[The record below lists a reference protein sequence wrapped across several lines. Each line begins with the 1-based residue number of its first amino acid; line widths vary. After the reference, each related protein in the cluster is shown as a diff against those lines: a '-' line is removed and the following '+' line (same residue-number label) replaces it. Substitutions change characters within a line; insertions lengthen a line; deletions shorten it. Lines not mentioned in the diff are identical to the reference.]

1 MLFYLYTW
9 FNFLRTAPL
18 DKRGPAMTRLPSLVV
33 VLLMVAQLHPTSA
46 DVQVLQETNPVKAH
60 RAAISECVADVR
72 RQKVS
77 SKFDMHLTQA
87 GELRGWGSDHD
98 VYLFSRCMEKRG
110 YDVQGGTNG
119 NGAQRKEGAGR
130 SRLMAIADMIE
141 RDLRGGRA

>member
-9 FNFLRTAPL
+9 FNFLRTVPL
-18 DKRGPAMTRLPSLVV
+18 DKRGHAMTRLHSLVV
-33 VLLMVAQLHPTSA
+33 VLLMFAQLHPTSVDEQA
-46 DVQVLQETNPVKAH
+46 SQETNPLKAH

-110 YDVQGGTNG
+110 YDVQGGTKE
-119 NGAQRKEGAGR
+119 NGAQRREGAGR
-130 SRLMAIADMIE
+130 SRLLVIADMIE
-141 RDLRGGRA
+141 RDLREGRA

>member
-18 DKRGPAMTRLPSLVV
+18 DKRGHAMMWLPSLVV
-33 VLLMVAQLHPTSA
+33 VLLMFAQLHPTSA
-46 DVQVLQETNPVKAH
+46 DVQVSQETNPLKAH

-72 RQKVS
+72 RQEVS
-77 SKFDMHLTQA
+77 SKFDMYLTQA

-110 YDVQGGTNG
+110 YDVQGGTKG
-119 NGAQRKEGAGR
+119 
-130 SRLMAIADMIE
+130 SVI
-141 RDLRGGRA
+141 